1 MTSERTAGGLRAR
14 PAIPDDVRAAIDDAI
29 ERVVAAEGGDAPTT
43 GQWRFSGRWFSA
55 HPIRTRSRPG

>member
-1 MTSERTAGGLRAR
+1 VNGLRPR
-14 PAIPDDVRAAIDDAI
+14 PAIPPDVLAAVHDAVARI
-29 ERVVAAEGGDAPTT
+29 VAAERADAPAT